1 MDADR
6 SNVITDSEK
15 LVIAALPLSLYQED
29 SLIFTEEQESNI
41 NTIEDLIWWNLR
53 LMLQDH

>member
-15 LVIAALPLSLYQED
+15 LVIAALPLSLI
-29 SLIFTEEQESNI
+29 STEEQESNGVFI
-41 NTIEDLIWWNLR
+41 NTIEDLIW
-53 LMLQDH
+53 